1 LGVTIASNTLRGIFV
16 INLILGIIFWT
27 GNEPGG
33 ILLLHMILGFIFVI
47 ALWYVGFVAAI
58 RGGSIGIQVGTFVV
72 GLLILLLGLSQRQLL
87 LGNAHWVIQVTHLLL
102 AVVGIGLGEMIG
114 ARLRRAGTATTS
126 A

>member
-1 LGVTIASNTLRGIFV
+1 MGVTIASNTLRGIFV

-33 ILLLHMILGFIFVI
+33 ILLLHMILGIIFVI
-47 ALWYVGFVAAI
+47 ALWFVGVVAAL

-72 GLLILLLGLSQRQLL
+72 GLLIALIGLSQRQLL
-87 LGNAHWVIQVTHLLL
+87 PGGAHWVIQVTHLLL
-102 AVVGIGLGEMIG
+102 ALIGIGLAEMIV
-114 ARLRRAGTATTS
+114 ARLRRAGTTTTS